1 MDGYPFPE
9 IYIAAGAVDTDS
21 GETTDLLV
29 DGQQRVRTI
38 DEYFR
43 GVRPFNTGRSI
54 TTYANLAQEEKKKF
68 LSYDVA
74 IRNMG
79 MISDEQIREAFRRM
93 NATSY
98 NLNNME
104 RYNAVYLGE
113 FKKLA
118 EIIASSEAFT
128 RWRIFSP
135 NDIRRMKDV
144 SYATSIMATIMS
156 NYFHRDDDIEEYLEN
171 YNEEFKESKLVA
183 SRVSEA
189 SKYIDELNLPKN
201 LRVWGK
207 ADFYNL
213 FVEVDRQ
220 LFKKERRPD
229 VRAASDK
236 LIAFYTAVSDSRTE
250 PSDDPAVKKYYEA
263 TLQAA
268 NDRSARVARGEIIE
282 GILAAIPGDEFR
294 FEVQDVNVTEMLN
307 VAEDDVEGE
316 TDLVE
321 NLDDSPEAHIKEAV
335 SDDMSEI

>member
-9 IYIAAGAVDTDS
+9 IYIAAGAVNTDS
-21 GETTDLLV
+21 GETTELLV

-43 GVRPFNTGRSI
+43 GARPFNTGRSI
-54 TTYANLAQEEKKKF
+54 TTYANLPEGEKKKF

-118 EIIASSEAFT
+118 EKVASSEAFT

-144 SYATSIMATIMS
+144 SYATSLMATIMS
-156 NYFHRDDDIEEYLEN
+156 NYFHRDEDIEEYLEN
-171 YNEEFKESKLVA
+171 YNEEFKDSSLVA

-189 SKYIDELNLPKN
+189 SKYIDELDLPKG

-220 LFKKERRPD
+220 LFKKGHRPD
-229 VRAASDK
+229 ARAASDK
-236 LIAFYTAVSDSRTE
+236 LVAFYAAVSDARNE
-250 PSDDPAVKKYYEA
+250 PPADPTVKKYYEA

-268 NDRSARVARGEIIE
+268 NDRSARVARGEIIQEVLE
-282 GILAAIPGDEFR
+282 GVPGDDFK
-294 FEVQDVNVTEMLN
+294 FEGQNVDVAEMLN

-316 TDLVE
+316 MDII
-321 NLDDSPEAHIKEAV
+321 EALEDTADATGDEG
-335 SDDMSEI
+335 S